1 MSQSLMKTAIL
12 LLRLLLHGLLP
23 PASSAA
29 SVGVDVAAA
38 GDDDDDDDGDDIS
51 DNVRR
56 LLPAFSSEIRQPRF
70 LPLSLA
76 VMSSMLRVHALLR
89 LAIFSAVLRLLLAAL
104 LLLPRPI
111 PLILRLRLA
120 FVSLRSTTTAATAT
134 TAATSTM
141 LRSLMKTA
149 FSSASPLSS

>member
-38 GDDDDDDDGDDIS
+38 DDDDDDNDGNGNDVS
-51 DNVRR
+51 DYVRL

-70 LPLSLA
+70 FPLSLA

-89 LAIFSAVLRLLLAAL
+89 LAAA
-104 LLLPRPI
+104 
-111 PLILRLRLA
+111 
-120 FVSLRSTTTAATAT
+120 TTAT
-134 TAATSTM
+134 TVATS
-141 LRSLMKTA
+141 LLKTA
-149 FSSASPLSS
+149 FSSALPLSSWSPPLLRLTRFRTHLRL